1 MMIILIQYSK
11 EHGIDLYV
19 GFMDYEKA
27 YDYANRA
34 NIVAD
39 LMKDGCSGAM
49 VRSIAK
55 MMKTSTYYPKCGKQR
70 LSNGIETDY
79 GVTQG
84 RCSSGNIFSYYVSRM
99 SSAFDPTKTDDFMDP
114 YNLAQLA
121 DDTAFYATTILNLEY
136 KFRSILSYS
145 ADRYQVPNISKTKYC
160 NFSEN
165 PSSDPIIIDEN
176 VTIQSVDDKGYKYI
190 GMMFYPTNDMDFI
203 IQKNIDNRIGNIAK
217 FYGWLEVNENTP
229 IEVKLMVFD
238 NCVFSAILYGSEAW
252 GDIKCIEKQLAK
264 MELKAL
270 KAILKV
276 KSGTTNDIVFHEL
289 RRCSFLANVK
299 DRQYEFYNKI
309 IEMAAGKA
317 IVQLIIEICKDTKF
331 LKYYRN
337 LKKDNGAQEIAER
350 EIRIKNSTSSMCKY
364 YVDLQ
369 CANEKS
375 CIYNNFCN
383 DHYRYIITRWRL
395 SNHKLKI
402 ETDRYHTLNDRESR
416 SCDNCNT
423 LEDEYH
429 VIFKC
434 PLYATVRSAYPDLI
448 QCDDIKTFLNP
459 VYDNI
464 IDTAA
469 FIHAIEELRSD
480 YP

>member
-1 MMIILIQYSK
+1 
-11 EHGIDLYV
+11 
-19 GFMDYEKA
+19 MDYEKA

-34 NIVAD
+34 NIIAD

-49 VRSIAK
+49 VRAIAK

-84 RCSSGNIFSYYVSRM
+84 RCSSGDIFSYYVSRM
-99 SSAFDPTKTDDFMDP
+99 STAFDPTKTNDFMDP

-121 DDTAFYATTILNLEY
+121 DDTSFYATTILNLEY
-136 KFRSILSYS
+136 KFRAILSYS
-145 ADRYQVPNISKTKYC
+145 AERYQVPNISKTKYC
-160 NFSEN
+160 NFSKK
-165 PSSDPIIIDEN
+165 PYTDPITIDEN
-176 VTIQSVDDKGYKYI
+176 VSIKSVDDKGYKYI
-190 GMMFYPTNDMDFI
+190 GMMFYPTNDMDTI
-203 IQKNIDNRIGNIAK
+203 IQKNIDKRMGNIAK

-238 NCVFSAILYGSEAW
+238 TCMWLAILYGCETW
-252 GDIKCIEKQLAK
+252 GDIKCIENRLSKI
-264 MELKAL
+264 ESKAL

-276 KSGTTNDIVFHEL
+276 KSGTTTDIVYHEL
-289 RRCSFLANVK
+289 RRCSIIASIK

-309 IEMAAGKA
+309 QEMAPGTA
-317 IVQLIIEICKDTKF
+317 IVQSIIEICEDTQI

-337 LKKDNGAQEIAER
+337 LKKNNGEQEIAER
-350 EIRIKNSTSSMCKY
+350 EARIMNSTASMCRY

-375 CIYNNFCN
+375 CIYNNFVN

-402 ETDRYHTLNDRESR
+402 ETDRYNTSNDRESR
-416 SCDNCNT
+416 TCDTCNIM
-423 LEDEYH
+423 EDEEH

-434 PLYATVRSAYPDLI
+434 PLYATVRNAYPELI
-448 QCDDIKTFLNP
+448 RCGDVKLFLNP
-459 VYDNI
+459 VYENI
-464 IDTAA
+464 RDTAA
-469 FIHAIEELRSD
+469 FIHAIEDLRGD